1 MTSRFLTTLL
11 AIAFFSMPAQAQFWE
26 ITTGPPA
33 STTCLA
39 TNSKGHVFAGTA
51 SSAVYRSTDLGVT
64 WERYDQGID
73 DGISNFK
80 TVNMIKVGVNDE
92 LFASVN
98 GLGVLRSRDDGKTWQ
113 ILPINID
120 VKPTSR
126 ITVSTEVIN
135 NKSAV
140 FVGYDGGSA
149 SLFMRYSDNGGDSF
163 VEIPKSNIPSAASS
177 IFEVFLS
184 PNSNLMFVLV
194 SYNKGLYRSTNMGTS
209 WTRIDSDPSSGESND
224 NFLTMTANR
233 NGVLYIGRNS
243 LPGSTKSPNAVVM
256 RSTNDGTSWE
266 YLLNGWDNRD
276 VTNNRIQGISFG
288 KDNDVYAITEKV
300 SGVFYSSNGG
310 DQWVSRNDGLPG
322 DASGQD
328 IVVTNNNHVFVAPTG
343 AFIHRH
349 LDPTMSVK
357 EDIASILQNTTAY
370 PNPARD
376 EVFITV
382 DLASD
387 AAVNIDLTSIGGM
400 QAVTPYH
407 AMHGAGQHTISF
419 NTSHLA
425 PGLYAWTMSAGGE
438 VKRGTVV
445 VR

>member
-1 MTSRFLTTLL
+1 
-11 AIAFFSMPAQAQFWE
+11 
-26 ITTGPPA
+26 
-33 STTCLA
+33 
-39 TNSKGHVFAGTA
+39 
-51 SSAVYRSTDLGVT
+51 
-64 WERYDQGID
+64 
-73 DGISNFK
+73 
-80 TVNMIKVGVNDE
+80 
-92 LFASVN
+92 
-98 GLGVLRSRDDGKTWQ
+98 
-113 ILPINID
+113 
-120 VKPTSR
+120 
-126 ITVSTEVIN
+126 
-135 NKSAV
+135 
-140 FVGYDGGSA
+140 
-149 SLFMRYSDNGGDSF
+149 
-163 VEIPKSNIPSAASS
+163 
-177 IFEVFLS
+177 
-184 PNSNLMFVLV
+184 
-194 SYNKGLYRSTNMGTS
+194 MGTS

-233 NGVLYIGRNS
+233 NGVLYIGRNA

-300 SGVFYSSNGG
+300 SGVFYSTNGG

-343 AFIHRH
+343 AFIYRH
-349 LDPTMSVK
+349 LDPTMSVN
-357 EDIASILQNTTAY
+357 EGISTILHNTTAY

-387 AAVNIDLTSIGGM
+387 AVVNIDLTSIGGM

-419 NTSHLA
+419 NTSHLS